1 MKLCYEYDLSLPS
14 RLVLEFPDVEML
26 QAHAKEAI
34 ILAHACHLNVL
45 PFYGLYIQNKKMCIV
60 TPWIENSNVMSC
72 LYPVNR
78 ADSDRPGLRKE
89 LQSLLVR
96 LLHQVSPF
104 QRLT

>member
-1 MKLCYEYDLSLPS
+1 
-14 RLVLEFPDVEML
+14 ML

-45 PFYGLYIQNKKMCIV
+45 PFYGLYIKNKKMCIV
-60 TPWIENSNVMSC
+60 TPWIENSNVMSY
-72 LYPVNR
+72 LNR
-78 ADSDRPGLRKE
+78 ADSDWPGLRKE
-89 LQSLLVR
+89 LQSLLVC